1 MFNNDKNFDLLNDIS
16 LLSKSSEKLGK
27 LSVGKQSKL
36 KSELS
41 VKRFNLFSLFKSNLI
56 SELPDIFLKI
66 SYSIAADVVVDP
78 FAVDNTNNDQ
88 GVFFSCINDSK

>member
-56 SELPDIFLKI
+56 SELPDIFLNI

-78 FAVDNTNNDQ
+78 SLVIFI
-88 GVFFSCINDSK
+88 SLISS